1 MTNLYKSLFGGL
13 TISSLVAVALLLT
26 ACTDDFSAMNTPPN
40 NLSSAELGANNIG
53 QMFAQ
58 TQWDG
63 MFGGVSAFQTSQG
76 TYANLY
82 SQIEAEQAGSFDTG
96 QYAMNS
102 GWLDG
107 TWNTFYGQV
116 APQVQ
121 FVREFTRENDMPVQ
135 NAVINVWRVFLYH
148 RITDYW
154 GPIIYSDFG
163 TDDPTVSYDSQE
175 EVYNDFFERLGEA
188 ADVLE
193 NNLDG
198 NAFGSNDLIYE
209 GDARKW
215 YRFANTLQLRLAM
228 RVKYA
233 APDLAQ
239 TEAEEAVDRG
249 VMMDN
254 SDNAAVLTTQDNQNP
269 LQTFHDWNEHR
280 MSAAMESL
288 LEGYEDPRIGTYWS
302 TVGADQSKHSVQVG
316 DKDGDGSAFEGM
328 RKGVPRT
335 NKGDRIEAKYSA
347 RGQRYWRPS
356 LGGSNPPLPVIR
368 AAEAYFLRAEGALEG
383 WDMGGSAEALYN
395 EGIRTSLSE
404 DRFDASDEEIEAYIN
419 RTSTP
424 VSPADS
430 AKHIC
435 CDFAKTPIYP
445 DTPPLTDIP
454 VDFQTNADKETRL
467 EQIITQKWLALHN
480 DGWELWA
487 EIRRTGY
494 PKRYPIIESLSP
506 ILAED
511 DLPQRVPFVQSEY
524 SNNTEPVNNAAGML
538 DGPDNP
544 ATELWWDQ
552 KSEAND
558 NVTYPASSE

>member
-1 MTNLYKSLFGGL
+1 MTNLYDSLGGH

-40 NLSSAELGANNIG
+40 ELSSAELGANNIG

-63 MFGGVSAFQTSQG
+63 MFGGVIAFQRSQATHG
-76 TYANLY
+76 NLY

-102 GWLDG
+102 GWLDR

-121 FVREFTRENDMPVQ
+121 FVREFTTENDMPVR
-135 NAVINVWRVFLYH
+135 NAVMNVWRVFLYH

-215 YRFANTLQLRLAM
+215 YKFANTLQLRLAM

-233 APDLAQ
+233 APDLAR
-239 TEAEEAVDRG
+239 TEAEEAVERG
-249 VMMDN
+249 VMTDN
-254 SDNAAVLTTQDNQNP
+254 SDNAAVLTTQDNRNP

-280 MSAAMESL
+280 MSAAMESV

-347 RGQRYWRPS
+347 RGRRYWRPS
-356 LGGSNPPLPVIR
+356 LGGSNPPLPVMR

-383 WDMGGSAEALYN
+383 WNMGGSVEELYN

-404 DRFDASDEEIEAYIN
+404 DRFDASEEEIEAYVN

-467 EQIITQKWLALHN
+467 EQIITQKWLALYY

-506 ILAED
+506 ILEED

-524 SNNTEPVNNAAGML
+524 SNNTEPVNNAVEML

-552 KSEAND
+552 KPEAND

>member
-1 MTNLYKSLFGGL
+1 MTDLYKSLFSGSGMPA
-13 TISSLVAVALLLT
+13 LVAAALLLT
-26 ACTDDFSAMNTPPN
+26 ACTDNFSAMNTPESE
-40 NLSSAELGANNIG
+40 LAASELGANNIG

-63 MFGGVSAFQTSQG
+63 MFGGRGNFQTAQG
-76 TYANLY
+76 TFANLY

-107 TWNTFYGQV
+107 TWNTFYGKV

-121 FVREFTRENDMPVQ
+121 FVREFTAENDMPVR
-135 NAVINVWRVFLYH
+135 NAVINVWRVYLYH

-175 EVYNDFFERLGEA
+175 SIYRDFFKKLGQA
-188 ADVLE
+188 ASVLRD
-193 NNLDG
+193 NPDG

-215 YRFANTLQLRLAM
+215 FKFANTLQLRLAM

-233 APDLAQ
+233 APDLAKA
-239 TEAEEAVDRG
+239 EAEEAVDRG

-254 SDNAAVLTTQDNQNP
+254 SDNAMVLTTQDNRNP
-269 LQTFHDWNEHR
+269 LQTYHDWNEHR

-288 LEGYEDPRIGTYWS
+288 LEGYKDPRLGTYWS
-302 TVGADQSKHSVQVG
+302 TVGADKTKHSVQVG
-316 DKDGDGSAFEGM
+316 DKDGDGSAYEGM

-347 RGQRYWRPS
+347 RGRRWWRPS
-356 LGGSNPPLPVIR
+356 LGGTNPPLPVMR

-383 WDMGGSAEALYN
+383 WSMGGTAEELYN
-395 EGIRTSLSE
+395 QGIRTSLRE
-404 DRFDASDEEIEAYIN
+404 DRFDVSEQEIDAYIN
-419 RTSTP
+419 RESRP
-424 VSPADS
+424 VAPGDS

-435 CDFAKTPIYP
+435 CEFAKTPIYP
-445 DTPPLTDIP
+445 DTPALTDIP
-454 VDFQTNADKETRL
+454 VDFQRGADKETKL

-487 EIRRTGY
+487 ELRRTGY

-506 ILAED
+506 VLDED
-511 DLPQRVPFVQSEY
+511 DLPQRVPFVRSEY
-524 SNNTEPVNNAAGML
+524 SNNTEPVNNAAEML
-538 DGPDNP
+538 NGPDNP

-552 KSEAND
+552 KSGSDD
-558 NVTYPASSE
+558 NVTYPSSQ